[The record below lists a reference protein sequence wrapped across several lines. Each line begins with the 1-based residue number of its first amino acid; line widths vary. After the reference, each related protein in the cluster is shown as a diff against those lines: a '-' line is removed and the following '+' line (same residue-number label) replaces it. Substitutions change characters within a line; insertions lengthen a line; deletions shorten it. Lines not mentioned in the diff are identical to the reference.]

1 MKSTNRSRRTRSY
14 TYSAPAKIILS
25 GEHAV
30 VYGKPALITALD
42 LRLSVTV
49 AVSNRAHESE
59 ALAKIRA
66 LAADYLRRKRMNHR
80 DTATYRAHIKSK
92 IPSGRNLGSSAAL
105 SVAASA
111 AYLHALTDR
120 EPTREMINAV
130 AYEAEKHFHGN
141 PSGADNSTSCF
152 GGLIYYRK
160 EFEFLKHISAL
171 HAKLPDA
178 IASHLLIIQT
188 GKPKESTAEM
198 VAAVG
203 RKYNESPDVMEA
215 AMNAI
220 ERATKKMTLAITG
233 ENPTLFAEAVVENQ
247 KQLEVIGV
255 ISERAKEILVSLA
268 PYGVGKV
275 TGGGGIQAG
284 SGNLLFFAHDPAATR
299 AHLDEQSIAYL
310 SFVQD
315 YTGVVSE

>member
-1 MKSTNRSRRTRSY
+1 MKSTSRSRRPRSY

-42 LRLSVTV
+42 IRLNVTV
-49 AVSNRAHESE
+49 AVASRAHESDVLSRIRT
-59 ALAKIRA
+59 LAQ
-66 LAADYLRRKRMNHR
+66 DHLRRKRIPLY
-80 DTATYRAHIKSK
+80 DTVTFRAQIRSH

-120 EPTREMINAV
+120 EPTRDMINAV
-130 AYEAEKHFHGN
+130 AYEAEKEFHGN

-171 HAKLPDA
+171 HAKLPDV
-178 IASHLLIIQT
+178 IANHLLIIQT

-198 VAAVG
+198 VALVG
-203 RKYNESPDVMEA
+203 KKYNESPNEIEA
-215 AMNAI
+215 AMSAI
-220 ERATKKMTLAITG
+220 EKSTKKMTLAITG
-233 ENPTLFAEAVVENQ
+233 ENPHLFAEAIVENQ
-247 KQLEVIGV
+247 KQLEVLGV
-255 ISERAKEILVSLA
+255 ISERAKKILESLA
-268 PYGVGKV
+268 PYGVGKM
-275 TGGGGIQAG
+275 TGGGGVTAG
-284 SGNLLFFAHDPAATR
+284 AGNLLFFAHDPVATR
-299 AHLDEQSIAYL
+299 AYLEAESIPCI
-310 SFVQD
+310 SFAQD
-315 YTGVVSE
+315 YKGVMKV